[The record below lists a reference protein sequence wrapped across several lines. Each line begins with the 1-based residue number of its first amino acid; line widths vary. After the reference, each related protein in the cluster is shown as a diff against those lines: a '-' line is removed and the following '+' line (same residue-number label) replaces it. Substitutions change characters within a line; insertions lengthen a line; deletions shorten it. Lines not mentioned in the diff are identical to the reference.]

1 MKNLLLCFS
10 ERCFENQVKI
20 FFTILLELC
29 TVWKKGKSYILID
42 WILVL
47 FLARK
52 TKVDDYSKFVNE
64 SSKKANGKLS
74 NGKQKTNHLEVPTN
88 FENAERA
95 ISQSSFRDPTSIEN
109 VTDWKKVIKKYYALI
124 RYFFKIFVL
133 YCFIISFIFRNT

>member
-1 MKNLLLCFS
+1 MSKTNMAPTPINL
-10 ERCFENQVKI
+10 
-20 FFTILLELC
+20 FTSWMTYLA
-29 TVWKKGKSYILID
+29 TVCKKGRIYILID

-64 SSKKANGKLS
+64 SSKKVNGKMS

-124 RYFFKIFVL
+124 RYFSKIFVL